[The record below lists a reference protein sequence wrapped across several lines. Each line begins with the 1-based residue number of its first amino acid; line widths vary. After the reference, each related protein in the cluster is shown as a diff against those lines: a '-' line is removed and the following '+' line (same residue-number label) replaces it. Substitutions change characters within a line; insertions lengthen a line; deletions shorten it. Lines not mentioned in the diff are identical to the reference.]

1 MQVKGIV
8 RLLLILFSLVVLLQ
22 FLYLLPTNRVE
33 NAAENYAKELAANA
47 PDGADKFEIEKQA
60 KAHYLDSMSSE
71 TIFKIPLIKEYTYDD
86 LKKSQLALGLDL
98 KGGMSVV
105 LQVDLKEFLIALSNY
120 NTDPTFRKAID
131 NASKTMQNTQTDFVT
146 LFYDE
151 WTAISEGK
159 SLARIFLRNPSMRD
173 LITVNSSDEEVR
185 AIIRQQAD
193 QTVGQTYEMLNQR
206 IDKLGVTQPNV
217 SLDKARDLI
226 LVELPGIDNP
236 QRARNFLQASA
247 KLEFWDVFHI
257 SDPGILEAFMEA
269 DKTLDNLL
277 KGDSTVVEVEQPET
291 YDTVYTPVLDSLGN
305 VIDSTMQVVPSSK
318 NPASA
323 GGPLLSLLS
332 LNYGT
337 EGGMLPYPLTVM
349 GVADQNKIK
358 VINEYL
364 AKPEVQALFPK
375 EFGPRW
381 SYKPI
386 KDPETNK
393 FTKQYMLYGIRMQS
407 GTDKAPIEGDKVVS
421 ASASP
426 DPQTGQMMINLRM
439 NPQGAKKWAEMTTK
453 AYEDNNREIAILLDD
468 AVVSAPNVNSPIT
481 GGNSQITG
489 SFTVAEA
496 DDFASILE
504 IGKLPAKTTIIQE
517 STVGPSLGAKNI
529 QKSINALLIGF
540 LLVIAF
546 MVVYYSG
553 GGIVAVIALL
563 ANVLFIFGALA
574 SFGTVLTLP
583 GIAGIILTIG
593 MAVDANAIIFERV
606 KEELRAGKTMLA
618 SIKEGFANSYSAIID
633 ANVTT
638 ILVAIVLAYF
648 GLGPIKGFAVV
659 LIVGVLSSL
668 FTAVLF
674 GKLMIDTWTGKG
686 KKISFWNSFSKNAL
700 SNINIDWIKQRKIA
714 YVISGVMMVAGLIS
728 LFTRGL
734 DLGVDFQ
741 GGFSY
746 TIEFDSKS
754 KVDPQDLRDGLKQY
768 LISAPIVKAVDAQNT
783 YTIVTN
789 YMINDKSDKV
799 AEKVTQ
805 KLFEGLNS
813 MYGGEMDYNE
823 FIKEDAQGVTHVI
836 SSTQVGPTVADD
848 IKDSAFWAGI
858 MALLIIFVYI
868 FIRFSKWQFS
878 LGAVIAL
885 FHDTIIIIGAF
896 SLFRGLVPFSL
907 EVDQAFIAA
916 ILTIIGYSINDTVIV
931 FDRIREYI
939 AKHTTLE
946 RDTLLNYA
954 INSTLSRTLI
964 TSGTTFMVILALF
977 LFGGSSIKGFAFALL
992 VGILVGTY
1000 SSIFVATPIV
1010 RDLVKELHGKKQV
1023 KKSFSKAADKA

>member
-22 FLYLLPTNRVE
+22 FLYLLPTRKVE
-33 NAAENYAKELAANA
+33 NAAEEYAKEMAAKA
-47 PDGADKFEIEKQA
+47 PQGADKYEIEKQA
-60 KAHYLDSMSSE
+60 KAQYLDSMSSE
-71 TIFKIPLIKEYTYDD
+71 TIFKIPLIKDYTYDD

-105 LQVDLKEFLIALSNY
+105 LQVDLKEFVIALSNN
-120 NTDPTFRKAID
+120 NTDPTFRKAIE
-131 NASKTMQNTQTDFVT
+131 NASKGMKNTQTDFIT
-146 LFYDE
+146 LFYNE
-151 WTAISEGK
+151 WVASSEGK
-159 SLARIFLRNPSMRD
+159 SLARIFLRNPTLRD

-257 SDPGILEAFMEA
+257 TDPGIMEAFIEA
-269 DKTLDNLL
+269 DKTLENLM
-277 KGDSTVVEVEQPET
+277 KGDTSYVEVEQPET
-291 YDTVYTPVLDSLGN
+291 FDTVYTPVLDSLGN
-305 VIDSTMQVVPSSK
+305 VVDSTMEVVPASK
-318 NPASA
+318 NPALS
-323 GGPLLSLLS
+323 GGPLLSKLA
-332 LNYGT
+332 LNFGT

-349 GVADQNKIK
+349 GVADQNKMK
-358 VINEYL
+358 QINEYL
-364 AKPEVQALFPK
+364 AKPEIQALFPK

-407 GTDKAPIEGDKVVS
+407 GTTDAPIEGDKVIS

-426 DPQTGQMMINLRM
+426 DPQTGQMMVNLRM
-439 NPQGAKKWAEMTTK
+439 NPTGAKKWAEMTTK
-453 AYEDNNREIAILLDD
+453 AYEDSNREIAILLDES
-468 AVVSAPNVNSPIT
+468 VVSAPSVNSPIT
-481 GGNSQITG
+481 GGSSQITG
-489 SFTVAEA
+489 NFTVAEA

-529 QKSINALLIGF
+529 QKSINSMLIGF
-540 LLVIAF
+540 LLVMAF

-563 ANVLFIFGALA
+563 TNVLFIFGALA

-606 KEELRAGKTMLA
+606 KEELRDGKTMLA
-618 SIKEGFANSYSAIID
+618 AIKEGFANSYSAIID

-638 ILVAIVLAYF
+638 ILVAIILAYF

-674 GKLMIDTWTGKG
+674 GKLMVDTWTAKG
-686 KKISFWNSFSKNAL
+686 KKISFWNSFTKNAL
-700 SNINIDWIKQRKIA
+700 SNINIDWIKQRKVA
-714 YVISGVMMVAGLIS
+714 YSISGVLMLAGIVS

-754 KVDPQDLRDGLKQY
+754 NVDPQELRDGLKPY
-768 LISAPIVKAVDAQNT
+768 LKSAPIVKAVDAQNT

-789 YMINDKSDKV
+789 YLINEKTDDV

-805 KLFEGLNS
+805 KIFEGLNAMNS
-813 MYGGEMDYNE
+813 GMEYED
-823 FIKEDAQGVTHVI
+823 FIKEDAQGVTHII

-858 MALLIIFVYI
+858 IALIVIFLYI

-896 SLFRGLVPFSL
+896 SLLRGFVPFSL

-939 AKHTTLE
+939 SKHSTMD
-946 RDTLLNYA
+946 RDTLLNAA

-964 TSGTTFMVILALF
+964 TSGTTFLVILALF
-977 LFGGSSIKGFAFALL
+977 LFGGSSIKGFSFALL

-1010 RDLVKELHGKKQV
+1010 RDFVKELHGKKQV
-1023 KKSFSKAADKA
+1023 KKSFSKAAEKA